1 MALPCGTTGS
11 GGGEEMISMSHL
23 RFALCATIVALLFIS
38 SAYGEELTVSV
49 SEGNGAGSITSTSNF
64 GAAANNAVEQAI
76 TLSPKE
82 DMAKNYLYAEGPYST
97 TRTASGTNGG
107 FCYSG
112 FSVVG
117 SNAKSYYDFWADGS
131 NYAQLTEWLQTTGA
145 DSIEAYGYAFHNN
158 GYSAN
163 SLYATSDW
171 GQAQASYF
179 NYAYATP
186 SYAYDYA
193 LVGSASGNFVSASST
208 ATNYDWKDYASTAF
222 YAGIDPSSYVP
233 AMIWNVAQ
241 NANSAY
247 TYASAQTTSGNSWSI
262 DGNVAQT
269 SYAKDYFEDY
279 SYTSMVSPNGLTWA
293 TSSYYSDYAYS
304 SGSNR
309 NTWASQSAWLWGNPT
324 NLFAQNYNS
333 YSGITSSAEDL
344 YYGWNMLSQRGY
356 NSYGSSDAVNF
367 TYGGSGT

>member
-1 MALPCGTTGS
+1 
-11 GGGEEMISMSHL
+11 MISMSPI
-23 RFALCATIVALLFIS
+23 RFALCATIVALLFLS

-49 SEGNGAGSITSTSNF
+49 SEGSDANSITSTSNF

-76 TLSPKE
+76 TLNPKE
-82 DMAKNYLYAEGPYST
+82 DTAKNHMYVEGPYST

-112 FSVVG
+112 FAVTGV
-117 SNAKSYYDFWADGS
+117 NAKSYYDFLADGS
-131 NYAQLTEWLQTTGA
+131 YYAQLSEWLQASGA
-145 DSIEAYGYAFHNN
+145 DSINAYGYAFHNN
-158 GYSAN
+158 GYAAN

-171 GQAQASYF
+171 GLAQASYF

-193 LVGSASGNFVSASST
+193 VVGSASGNFASVSSI
-208 ATNYDWKDYASTAF
+208 ATNNDWKDYASTNF
-222 YAGIDPSSYVP
+222 YAASAPSSYVP

-247 TYASAQTTSGNSWSI
+247 TYASAQTTSGNSWSSN
-262 DGNVAQT
+262 GYVAQT
-269 SYAKDYFEDY
+269 SYAKDYFGDY
-279 SYTSMVSPNGLTWA
+279 SYNSMYSPNGLTWA

-304 SGSNR
+304 SGYNR
-309 NTWASQSAWLWGNPT
+309 NTWASQSSWLFGSQT
-324 NLFAQNYNS
+324 DLFAENSNS
-333 YSGITSSAEDL
+333 YTGVYSWALDT
-344 YYGWNMLSQRGY
+344 YYDWNKLSQYAY

-367 TYGGSGT
+367 TYV